1 MRVTDTKKE
10 PKSETCVGL
19 NSNLFD
25 IVEEIYTKVAGPSLV
40 TVTEAIVCPSV
51 SLIDGK
57 T

>member
-57 T
+57 S